1 VTKKLV
7 LREAALDLE
16 SALAA
21 EVEIQAACMQD
32 PNFREAYEAFVAKR
46 EPRFR

>member
-1 VTKKLV
+1 ML
-7 LREAALDLE
+7 LREATMDVE

-32 PNFREAYEAFVAKR
+32 PNFREAYEAFRDRRAP
-46 EPRFR
+46 EFR